1 MSEHYHIVTVHDFF
15 KVPEDRREI
24 CLREF
29 LVWMAM
35 VEATECLLSG
45 LETEPVA
52 DFHWIDD
59 DEHTAVVSVTA
70 GDERIEIV
78 NGVMKGFR
86 P

>member
-1 MSEHYHIVTVHDFF
+1 MNEEYHIATVHDFF
-15 KVPEDRREI
+15 KVPEDRREL

-29 LVWMAM
+29 LVWLRM
-35 VEATECLLSG
+35 VEAVQRLLSG

-59 DEHTAVVSVTA
+59 DEHTAIVRVAT
-70 GDERIEIV
+70 GDECIEV
-78 NGVMKGFR
+78 ANGVMKGFR